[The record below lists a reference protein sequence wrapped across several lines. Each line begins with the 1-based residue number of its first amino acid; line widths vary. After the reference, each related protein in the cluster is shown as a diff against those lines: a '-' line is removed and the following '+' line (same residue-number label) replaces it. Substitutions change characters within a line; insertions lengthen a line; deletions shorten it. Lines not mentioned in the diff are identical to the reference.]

1 MTYIVRTL
9 LAGLLVLLP
18 LAITVILVVWLGA
31 FVLAYLG
38 PNSAFGQFLTV
49 LGLGLSASE
58 WVAYLI
64 GIAILLFV
72 IYVMGLVVESRMRS
86 QFSALLD
93 SVVRRIPFVRNIYD
107 LSKRFVDVVDY
118 KDRDGLRGMS
128 PVWFYFGG
136 KGGAAVLA
144 LLPNREP
151 VMLNGAPYHAILVP
165 SAPVPVGGG
174 LVYVPSGWIEPADIG
189 VEGLMSV
196 YVSMGVAPPRPAVVA
211 GKGQNA
217 LPPRTTVR

>member
-38 PNSAFGQFLTV
+38 PNSAFGQFLPV

-128 PVWFYFGG
+128 PVWCYFGG

-144 LLPNREP
+144 LLPTREP
-151 VMLNGAPYHAILVP
+151 VMLNGTPYHAILVP

-196 YVSMGVAPPRPAVVA
+196 YVSMGVAPPRPAAAA

-217 LPPRTTVR
+217 LPPHATVR

>member
-128 PVWFYFGG
+128 PVWCHFGG

-151 VMLNGAPYHAILVP
+151 VMLSGAPYHAILVP

-196 YVSMGVAPPRPAVVA
+196 YVSMGVAPPRPAAAA

-217 LPPRTTVR
+217 LPPHATVR